1 METSTIIT
9 LALIAIGTF
18 IVIAT
23 VWGLLSRYRRAAP
36 DELLVVF
43 GKSGKGKT

>member
-9 LALIAIGTF
+9 LALIAVGAI
-18 IVIAT
+18 IVVAT

-36 DELLVVF
+36 DELLVAF
-43 GKSGKGKT
+43 GKS